1 MKKIRKIWA
10 RGTSLFLMSIFI
22 LLFFN
27 QHVFAYSDPSVTI
40 TPDQTIADQFT
51 RHTVTGIT
59 TPLPV
64 SPDVPGFI
72 GASYV
77 TIGDI
82 NKDDI
87 KEIVCTSGVGQDANQ
102 NTADGAVAIF
112 TWDGTNLSSWTQSVI
127 NNTFPF
133 PNETIIRDMDGDGDL
148 DIMVMDNFIAGWS
161 TRFVA
166 GIYYLENQGGDITQP
181 SNWIKKTIFQGAP
194 DLPEGLFSRGREII
208 ISPGLLFR
216 C

>member
-1 MKKIRKIWA
+1 MGNRN
-10 RGTSLFLMSIFI
+10 IFI
-22 LLFFN
+22 FNVFFYSFIF
-27 QHVFAYSDPSVTI
+27 QPKSLAYSDPSVTI

-82 NKDDI
+82 NKDNI

-102 NTADGAVAIF
+102 STADGAVAIF
-112 TWDGTNLSSWTQSVI
+112 TWN
-127 NNTFPF
+127 
-133 PNETIIRDMDGDGDL
+133 GD
-148 DIMVMDNFIAGWS
+148 
-161 TRFVA
+161 
-166 GIYYLENQGGDITQP
+166 
-181 SNWIKKTIFQGAP
+181 
-194 DLPEGLFSRGREII
+194 
-208 ISPGLLFR
+208 
-216 C
+216 